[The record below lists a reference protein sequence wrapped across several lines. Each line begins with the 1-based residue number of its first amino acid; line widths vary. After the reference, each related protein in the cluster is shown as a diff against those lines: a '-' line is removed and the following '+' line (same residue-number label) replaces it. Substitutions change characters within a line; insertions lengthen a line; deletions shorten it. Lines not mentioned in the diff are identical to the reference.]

1 MPTLRV
7 RWHRV
12 ADLRR
17 DIEQQLARGGIFIE
31 APPPESV
38 LYGARLPVLLVGPD
52 GREHRY
58 EGEVLAATPGAGIAV
73 TVPPD
78 IAAALAATAPGADA
92 ADLPPEHG
100 WWDERA
106 PAAAPA
112 RPADPLTRY
121 ESLSQPEKMRLALNG
136 DRDAR
141 AMVLRDRNR
150 SLHVHVLKNPHISI
164 EEIIAIAKNPQSG
177 AEVLE
182 FIGSR
187 SDWASRATVAEAL
200 ARNPKTPQEIGVRA
214 VQHMATE
221 PLRQIAKGQGAP
233 PHVIQAAR
241 KRVLG

>member
-1 MPTLRV
+1 MPILRV

-17 DIEQQLARGGIFIE
+17 DIEQQLARGGIFIQ
-31 APPPESV
+31 APPPEGV
-38 LYGARLPVLLVGPD
+38 LYGAKVPVLLAGPD
-52 GREHRY
+52 GREQRY

-78 IAAALAATAPGADA
+78 IAKALAASAQGADA
-92 ADLPPEHG
+92 ADRDPEHG
-100 WWDERA
+100 WWEERA
-106 PAAAPA
+106 PAAKPGGY
-112 RPADPLTRY
+112 DT
-121 ESLSQPEKMRLALNG
+121 LSQPEKLRLALNG
-136 DRDAR
+136 DRDER

-187 SDWASRATVAEAL
+187 SDWATRATVAEAL
-200 ARNPKTPQEIGVRA
+200 ARNPKTPQDVGVRA
-214 VQHMATE
+214 VQNMAME

-233 PHVIQAAR
+233 PHVVQAAR